1 MKRYLSV
8 NVDEK
13 NHTLTV
19 GRILSRELGL
29 TRKQISRAKFR
40 PDGIQKNGIQCRV
53 TDRAAV
59 GDVIRVCLEEGGSG
73 SEHLTA
79 PETPS
84 AFHRKVSCR
93 NAAAACSDAENQP
106 DSGTPL
112 FSCPQTSVKPDILY
126 EDLDLLIVNKPAGM
140 VTHPSGV
147 HYSDSLANLVM
158 EYYRQR
164 DEHLR
169 VRPIGRLD
177 RETSGIVVL
186 AKNQVAAARLQAQRQ
201 SGGFCKEY
209 LAVVHGTLPADGDDC
224 YLLRHV
230 GSSPIYMEGTPH
242 ASACANVL
250 GTGKTIHAVDF
261 PIAPDLKKAPCTI
274 SFPSVSNLEKILH
287 SVNYP
292 SVPDSEG
299 TPHATNFF
307 NPLGS
312 EKSIHTID
320 FPIEPDPKNPLKMLA
335 VTCDPSKETPQSQ
348 TDNSR
353 SAQQSTARPAVTH
366 YRTLYTA
373 PDWSLVLLHLDTGR
387 THQIRVHMKAIRH
400 PLLGD
405 TLYSADRPVPPP
417 FTFTRTALHAWRR
430 SSSANHSPTNQSP

>member
-13 NHTLTV
+13 NHALTV
-19 GRILSRELGL
+19 GKILSRELGL
-29 TRKQISRAKFR
+29 TRNQISRAKFR
-40 PDGIQKNGIQCRV
+40 PGGIQKNGIQCRV
-53 TDRAAV
+53 TDRTAV

-79 PETPS
+79 PGTPS
-84 AFHRKVSCR
+84 ELHRKISCR
-93 NAAAACSDAENQP
+93 NAAAACSGTSRRSSSCSGAEKQ
-106 DSGTPL
+106 SVSRTPL
-112 FSCPQTSVKPDILY
+112 FSCSQTSIKPDTLY
-126 EDLDLLIVNKPAGM
+126 EDPDLLIVNKPAGM

-147 HYSDSLANLVM
+147 HYNDSLANLVM

-164 DEHLR
+164 GEHLR

-177 RETSGIVVL
+177 RETSGIIVF
-186 AKNQVAAARLQAQRQ
+186 AKNQVAAARLQTQRQ

-209 LAVVHGTLPADGDDC
+209 LAVVHGVLPADGDGG

-242 ASACANVL
+242 A
-250 GTGKTIHAVDF
+250 
-261 PIAPDLKKAPCTI
+261 
-274 SFPSVSNLEKILH
+274 
-287 SVNYP
+287 
-292 SVPDSEG
+292 
-299 TPHATNFF
+299 TNFF

-312 EKSIHTID
+312 EKSFHTVN
-320 FPIEPDPKNPLKMLA
+320 FPIAPDPENPLKMLA
-335 VTCDPSKETPQSQ
+335 LTCGSSKETPQSQ
-348 TDNSR
+348 KNS
-353 SAQQSTARPAVTH
+353 SWPAQQSTARPAVTH

-387 THQIRVHMKAIRH
+387 THQIRVHMKAIEH

-405 TLYSADRPVPPP
+405 TLYAADRPIPLP
-417 FTFTRTALHAWRR
+417 FTFTRTALHAWKIVLRQ
-430 SSSANHSPTNQSP
+430 PFTNQPITVEAPLPEDFAPLRG

>member
-19 GRILSRELGL
+19 GKILSRELGL

-59 GDVIRVCLEEGGSG
+59 GDVIRVCLEEGNSG

-79 PETPS
+79 PGTPS
-84 AFHRKVSCR
+84 ALHRKV
-93 NAAAACSDAENQP
+93 
-106 DSGTPL
+106 
-112 FSCPQTSVKPDILY
+112 SCPQTSVKPDILY
-126 EDLDLLIVNKPAGM
+126 EDPDLLIVNKPAGM

-164 DEHLR
+164 VEHLR

-177 RETSGIVVL
+177 RETSGIVVF

-201 SGGFCKEY
+201 SGEFCKEY
-209 LAVVHGTLPADGDDC
+209 LAVVHGALPADGDGDC
-224 YLLRHV
+224 LFCPA

-242 ASACANVL
+242 ASVCANAIEL
-250 GTGKTIHAVDF
+250 GNALCSIDRLSTSGSEKIFHTIFF
-261 PIAPDLKKAPCTI
+261 PIA
-274 SFPSVSNLEKILH
+274 
-287 SVNYP
+287 
-292 SVPDSEG
+292 
-299 TPHATNFF
+299 
-307 NPLGS
+307 
-312 EKSIHTID
+312 
-320 FPIEPDPKNPLKMLA
+320 PDPKNPLKMLA
-335 VTCDPSKETPQSQ
+335 ITCGSSKETLQSQ
-348 TDNSR
+348 ADNSR

-366 YRTLYTA
+366 YRTLYTT
-373 PDWSLVLLHLDTGR
+373 PDWSLALLHLDTGR
-387 THQIRVHMKAIRH
+387 THQIRVHMKAIGH

-405 TLYSADRPVPPP
+405 TLYAADRPIPLP
-417 FTFTRTALHAWRR
+417 FTFTRTALHAWRIVLLQ
-430 SSSANHSPTNQSP
+430 PFTNQPIIVEAPLPEDFAPLRG